1 MNMTAQKPERR
12 QIKADELDAIK
23 KDLLERKRRL
33 WDEVSD
39 DIDDDVRE
47 AHQELIQV
55 AKDGGDRGL
64 AELREST
71 IFSLIDIK
79 VEEIETIEE
88 ALQRIEAGKYGRC
101 RDCSRWIRPA
111 RLQVQPYA
119 VRCRSCQE
127 ERERTGKR

>member
-1 MNMTAQKPERR
+1 MTAKNQERR
-12 QIKADELDAIK
+12 RLTDKELENIK
-23 KDLLERKRRL
+23 KGLLERKRQL
-33 WDEVSD
+33 WDEISD
-39 DIDDDVRE
+39 DIDEDVRE
-47 AHQELIQV
+47 EHHELIQM

-71 IFSLIDIK
+71 IFSLIELK

-111 RLQVQPYA
+111 RLQVRPYA

-127 ERERTGKR
+127 NQEKME

>member
-1 MNMTAQKPERR
+1 MTVKKKERR
-12 QIKADELDAIK
+12 RLKDNELEDIQK
-23 KDLLERKRRL
+23 ELLGRKRQL
-33 WDEVSD
+33 WDEISD
-39 DIDDDVRE
+39 DIDEDVRE
-47 AHQELIQV
+47 EHQELIRE

-79 VEEIETIEE
+79 VEEIEKIEE
-88 ALQRIEAGKYGRC
+88 ALQRIEVGKYGRC

-111 RLQVQPYA
+111 RLHAQPYA

-127 ERERTGKR
+127 KRERIGK

>member
-1 MNMTAQKPERR
+1 MPAKNQERR
-12 QIKADELDAIK
+12 RLTHEELENTK
-23 KDLLERKRRL
+23 KDLLEIKRQR
-33 WDEVSD
+33 WDEISD
-39 DIDDDVRE
+39 DIDEDVRE
-47 AHQELIQV
+47 EHQELIQV

-71 IFSLIDIK
+71 VFSLIKLK
-79 VEEIETIEE
+79 VEEIESIEE
-88 ALQRIEAGKYGRC
+88 AIQRIEDGKYGRC

-127 ERERTGKR
+127 KQEKIEQR

>member
-1 MNMTAQKPERR
+1 MTAKKQDRR
-12 QIKADELDAIK
+12 RLESGELEIIK

-33 WDEVSD
+33 WDEISD

-71 IFSLIDIK
+71 VFSLINLK

-88 ALQRIEAGKYGRC
+88 ALRRIEAGKYGRC
-101 RDCSRWIRPA
+101 RDCSRWIRAA

-119 VRCRSCQE
+119 VRCRNCQE
-127 ERERTGKR
+127 KREQIK

>member
-1 MNMTAQKPERR
+1 MSAKMQERR
-12 QIKADELDAIK
+12 RLSEDELDAIK
-23 KDLLERKRRL
+23 KDLLERKRQI
-33 WDEVSD
+33 WKDISD
-39 DIDDDVRE
+39 DIDEDVRE
-47 AHQELIQV
+47 EHQELIQV

-71 IFSLIDIK
+71 VFSLIKLK

-88 ALQRIEAGKYGRC
+88 ALQRIEAEKYGRC
-101 RDCSRWIRPA
+101 RDCNRWIRSA

-127 ERERTGKR
+127 KQERIEQR

>member
-1 MNMTAQKPERR
+1 
-12 QIKADELDAIK
+12 
-23 KDLLERKRRL
+23 
-33 WDEVSD
+33 
-39 DIDDDVRE
+39 
-47 AHQELIQV
+47 LIQM

-71 IFSLIDIK
+71 IFSLIELK

-111 RLQVQPYA
+111 RLQVRPYA

-127 ERERTGKR
+127 NQEKME

>member
-1 MNMTAQKPERR
+1 MTAKKQERR
-12 QIKADELDAIK
+12 RLENNELEEIK
-23 KDLLERKRRL
+23 KDLLGRKRQL

-39 DIDDDVRE
+39 DIDEDVRE

-71 IFSLIDIK
+71 IFSLINLK

-101 RDCSRWIRPA
+101 RDCSRWIRAA

-127 ERERTGKR
+127 ERERIERI

>member
-1 MNMTAQKPERR
+1 MTAKNQERR
-12 QIKADELDAIK
+12 RLTDKELENIK
-23 KDLLERKRRL
+23 KDLLERKRQL
-33 WDEVSD
+33 WDEISD
-39 DIDDDVRE
+39 DIDEDVRE
-47 AHQELIQV
+47 EHQELIQM

-71 IFSLIDIK
+71 IFSLIELK

-88 ALQRIEAGKYGRC
+88 ALQRIEIGKYGRC

-127 ERERTGKR
+127 KQEKMEQI